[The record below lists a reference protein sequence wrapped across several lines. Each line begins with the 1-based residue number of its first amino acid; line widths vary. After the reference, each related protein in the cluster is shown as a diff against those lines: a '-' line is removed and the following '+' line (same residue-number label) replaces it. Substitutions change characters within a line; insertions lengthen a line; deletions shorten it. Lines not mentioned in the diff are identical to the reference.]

1 MFSLRSPYPDLRD
14 RKKNNLRDEVKDAVG
29 VGNGVKVW
37 DRQRCGERG
46 GSKMDERTGREETTN
61 GVRVSA
67 GEPQK

>member
-1 MFSLRSPYPDLRD
+1 M
-14 RKKNNLRDEVKDAVG
+14 G
-29 VGNGVKVW
+29 VGNGVRVW
-37 DRQRCGERG
+37 DRQRFGERG